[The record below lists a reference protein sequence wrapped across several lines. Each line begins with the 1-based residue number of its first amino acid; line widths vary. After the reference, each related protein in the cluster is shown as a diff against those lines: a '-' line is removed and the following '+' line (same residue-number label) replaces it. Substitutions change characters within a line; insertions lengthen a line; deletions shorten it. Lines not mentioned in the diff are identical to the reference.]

1 MGQKNFALLA
11 RRSET
16 GGTSRRHQQGFADL
30 AGLLP
35 KQAEKSSSDEGRWP
49 LPREFGPAAKIKTV
63 IFVEFHEGDSRR
75 ATRHCLEEEEK
86 E

>member
-1 MGQKNFALLA
+1 MDKKFSALMALSKNA
-11 RRSET
+11 
-16 GGTSRRHQQGFADL
+16 GGASRHHQQGFADL